1 MSLSAVHW
9 ELLPALAGLA
19 VLHYFFAALGLRA
32 AAGVRLPLGRTM
44 LTQFT
49 AAAAS
54 RLTPGGLG
62 GTAVNLRFLT
72 LRGVTLPCAIT
83 AVAATHGVARLAE
96 LGVLLGVIAMTGDA
110 QALDA
115 FTAPARNL
123 FGSAADLR
131 VATGLTA
138 AVLLVAALVIL
149 VARRARPGLLQAGK
163 AGVSA
168 LARRPH
174 DLAVLL
180 ASSLAVALVLGF
192 AFGLSVLAVPG
203 AAEPDHLGALFGAYI
218 VGSAA
223 GSAIPVPGGVGT
235 AEAAF
240 IAALIAVGIAA
251 APAFQAVLLFRAITF
266 WAPVPIGVLAV
277 RLTTSSAAV
286 VSGRP

>member
-1 MSLSAVHW
+1 VHW
-9 ELLPALAGLA
+9 ELVPALAGLA
-19 VLHYFFAALGLRA
+19 VLHYFFAAVGLRA

-72 LRGVTLPCAIT
+72 VRGVPLPCAIT
-83 AVAATHGVARLAE
+83 AVAATHGIAWLAE
-96 LGVLLGVIAMTGDA
+96 LTVLLVVIAATGDS

-115 FTAPARNL
+115 F
-123 FGSAADLR
+123 AAQAGQIVGRATDLR
-131 VATGLTA
+131 VAACLAGVVVLATLA
-138 AVLLVAALVIL
+138 VVLL
-149 VARRARPGLLQAGK
+149 ARRVGTGWLREWR
-163 AGVSA
+163 AGVKS
-168 LARRPH
+168 LARRPR
-174 DLAVLL
+174 DLLVLL
-180 ASSLAVALVLGF
+180 ASSLAVALTLGL

-203 AAEPDHLGALFGAYI
+203 AAKPEHLAALFGAYI

-251 APAFQAVLLFRAITF
+251 APAFQAVMLFRAVTF
-266 WAPVPIGVLAV
+266 WAPVPIGILAV
-277 RLTTSSAAV
+277 RLSTARA
-286 VSGRP
+286 